1 MAAVEHGPG
10 QLSSRSARA
19 EVDFSA
25 RLVEEPDLACPCR
38 HTGAAVGGCAH
49 GERRLLDEALGELIG
64 KGQRST
70 RPLLTAALIVP

>member
-25 RLVEEPDLACPCR
+25 RLVEQLRFSLTLA
-38 HTGAAVGGCAH
+38 AAREQPSGDALTVSAASWP
-49 GERRLLDEALGELIG
+49 RLWT
-64 KGQRST
+64 SS
-70 RPLLTAALIVP
+70 